1 MADERAKR
9 HIERY
14 NRLKGSRSVWS
25 QHAEDLVKIMQPG
38 RMGFASTPIPGD
50 RRTDDLYDGTPMQ
63 AARGLAN
70 ATGGMLRPE
79 KEKWFFLKAVDDY
92 DESGDEGKDWLAD
105 TEERM
110 RKEFDDPRARFR
122 QATGET
128 DLDLAVIGTAVLY
141 EGEGTKRNH
150 LLFQSIHLKDACP
163 YFDEDG
169 RAAGLYRVR
178 RLTLR
183 QAMEKFGLGA
193 LSDASKEAIRNEKYE
208 DETDFLHCVTARAE
222 GRADALLNRNFP
234 YTDTWIEMRDQR
246 IVSDGGFREFPFIV
260 PRWDTSSGEE
270 YGRSPGMI
278 ALPDASTLQAMGA
291 TLLIAGQRN
300 ADPPLAVPFDGAF
313 SEINTVPGG
322 LAYYDPDVAAKLGG
336 SPFFPI
342 ESGAKMPIMVEM
354 QRDMRQQVWAAFLRN
369 ILNLP
374 VEGPQM
380 TATEVIQRREEII
393 REIGPVFGRLETDYT
408 APMVERAFKIMLRA
422 NAFLPAPAGM
432 RAVRFEYESPVK
444 RIRQSVEAAAA
455 RLWVNEHIEAAKA
468 TGRED
473 ILDAVNFDEYS
484 RFTAESSALPHRILN
499 GKDVV
504 ARIRK
509 ERADKEQQLHAAAMA
524 EQVAGAAK
532 TTGEIPG
539 FKQALENAG
548 SSGAQPKKAA

>member
-9 HIERY
+9 HMERY
-14 NRLKGSRSVWS
+14 QRLMGGRGAWS
-25 QHAEDLVKIMQPG
+25 QHAEDLVRLMQPG
-38 RMGFASTPIPGD
+38 RMGFTSTPVPGD

-79 KEKWFFLKAVDDY
+79 GQKWFFLRASEDI
-92 DESGDEGKDWLAD
+92 DEAGDEGKDWLAD

-110 RKEFDDPRARFR
+110 RDAFDNPQARFR

-128 DLDLAVIGTAVLY
+128 DLDLAVIGTACLF
-141 EGEGTKRNH
+141 EAEGTRRNH
-150 LLFQSIHLKDACP
+150 LLFQSVHLKDAVP

-178 RLTLR
+178 RLTLW
-183 QAMEKFGLGA
+183 QAMEKFGLA
-193 LSDASKEAIRNEKYE
+193 KLSDASKEAIRNEKWE
-208 DETDFLHCVTARAE
+208 DETDFLHCVTPRE
-222 GRADALLNRNFP
+222 MGRTDALFNRNFP
-234 YTDTWIEMRDQR
+234 YTDLWIEMRDQR
-246 IVSDGGFREFPFIV
+246 IVQDGGFREFPFII
-260 PRWDTSSGEE
+260 PRWDTSSGEV

-278 ALPDASTLQAMGA
+278 ALPDASTLQAMGE
-291 TLLIAGQRN
+291 TLLIAGQRA
-300 ADPPLAVPFDGAF
+300 ADPPLAAPADGAF
-313 SEINTVPGG
+313 HEINTVPGG
-322 LAYYDPDVAAKLGG
+322 LAYYDPDTASKVGG
-336 SPFFPI
+336 NPFFTI
-342 ESGAKMPIMVEM
+342 ESNSKMPLTVEM

-408 APMVERAFKIMLRA
+408 APMVERAFRILFRAGAFRPPPDGLRA
-422 NAFLPAPAGM
+422 I
-432 RAVRFEYESPVK
+432 RFEYESPVK

-455 RLWVNEHIEAAKA
+455 RLWVQEHIEAAKA

-484 RFTAESSALPHRILN
+484 RFTAESSSLPHRLLN
-499 GKDVV
+499 GREAV
-504 ARIRK
+504 ARIRQQ
-509 ERADKEQQLHAAAMA
+509 RAEAQEQAREAALA
-524 EQVAGAAK
+524 EQIASTAK
-532 TTGEIPG
+532 TAGEIPG
-539 FKQALENAG
+539 VKQVLETAG
-548 SSGAQPKKAA
+548 GGQQKKAA